1 MWILQKCLK
10 FEDVENKSGKIR
22 EKIGKQKE
30 NDYLCISI
38 YRPALLG
45 FVFPE
50 LAIERG
56 DVDIETRSVEMSV
69 FSSSI
74 NGADK

>member
-1 MWILQKCLK
+1 M
-10 FEDVENKSGKIR
+10 
-22 EKIGKQKE
+22 QKE
-30 NDYLCISI
+30 NDYLCIII

-56 DVDIETRSVEMSV
+56 DVDIETQSVEMSV
-69 FSSSI
+69 FQVLLTVPI
-74 NGADK
+74 NKLYFISFFRHHNHKKRMIWQQLN